1 MFPLLVSTTL
11 VYLFPIPVRDT
22 AQMDFPYVVR
32 AASREEEEKKKE
44 KQKAIT
50 SKCFLSVG
58 VADGAAAAIVCNLT
72 VTKNIL
78 TGFGK
83 FYTKL

>member
-1 MFPLLVSTTL
+1 MFPLLVSTTF
-11 VYLFPIPVRDT
+11 VYLFPIHVRDA
-22 AQMDFPYVVR
+22 AQMDFPYVVC
-32 AASREEEEKKKE
+32 AASREEEKNE

-58 VADGAAAAIVCNLT
+58 VADGAAAAVVCNLT

-83 FYTKL
+83 LYTKL

>member
-1 MFPLLVSTTL
+1 M
-11 VYLFPIPVRDT
+11 RDA
-22 AQMDFPYVVR
+22 AQMDFPYVVC
-32 AASREEEEKKKE
+32 AASREEEEKKE

-58 VADGAAAAIVCNLT
+58 GADGAAAAIVCNLT
-72 VTKNIL
+72 VIKNIL